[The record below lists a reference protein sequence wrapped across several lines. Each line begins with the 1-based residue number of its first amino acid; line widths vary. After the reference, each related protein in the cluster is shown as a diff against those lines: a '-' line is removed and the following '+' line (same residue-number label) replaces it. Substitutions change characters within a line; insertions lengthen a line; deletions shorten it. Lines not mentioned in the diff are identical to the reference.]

1 MPRLTRGVVTG
12 LAFLVGAGCGS
23 ITGNDEE
30 DSALRRAEQRW
41 SRAGVQDYQVVVQN
55 LCFCGYTRPVR
66 ITVRFGAVVSRVDA
80 ETGEPVPTYGE
91 NVRDIAG
98 LFDLIRDAIAQ
109 DAHELDVTYD
119 ATYGF
124 PTLITIDYIRN
135 AVDDELTVRTS
146 EFQRMR

>member
-1 MPRLTRGVVTG
+1 MAG
-12 LAFLVGAGCGS
+12 LALLVGAGCGL
-23 ITGNDEE
+23 ITGNDDE
-30 DSALRRAEQRW
+30 DSALDRAELRW
-41 SRAGVQDYQVVVQN
+41 SGSGVQDYQIVVQN
-55 LCFCGYTRPVR
+55 LCFCGYIRPVR

-109 DAHELDVTYD
+109 DAHSLDVKYD

-135 AVDDELTVRTS
+135 AIDDELTVKTS
-146 EFQRMR
+146 EFQRLR